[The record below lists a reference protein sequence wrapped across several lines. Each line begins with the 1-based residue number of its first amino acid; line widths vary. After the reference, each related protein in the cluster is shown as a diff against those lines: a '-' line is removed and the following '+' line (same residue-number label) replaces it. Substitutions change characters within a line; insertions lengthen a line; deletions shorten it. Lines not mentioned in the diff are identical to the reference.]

1 MAVDDI
7 RKSIQ
12 IKGRPLLQRKVD
24 IVVVR
29 QVAVRQVAVRQA
41 LMGNMYEIRLSTGIS

>member
-29 QVAVRQVAVRQA
+29 QVAVRQA

>member
-29 QVAVRQVAVRQA
+29 QVAVRQA
-41 LMGNMYEIRLSTGIS
+41 LMGNMYEIRLLTGIS